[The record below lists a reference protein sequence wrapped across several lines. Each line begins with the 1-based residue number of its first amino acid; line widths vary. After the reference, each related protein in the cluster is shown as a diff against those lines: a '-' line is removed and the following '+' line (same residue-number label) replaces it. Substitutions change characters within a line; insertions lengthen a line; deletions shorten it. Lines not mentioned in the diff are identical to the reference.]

1 MVPGASLTKQHAK
14 TSEMRR
20 SVAMGEIISRRRCR
34 SAARNWSRWRIAE
47 LELPAETGSSIVTG
61 AHGCKTAQ
69 REVGFAVSVRKCRN
83 SKAIHTK

>member
-34 SAARNWSRWRIAE
+34 SAARNCHAGG
-47 LELPAETGSSIVTG
+47 LPSSNFRPRQDPPSSQ
-61 AHGCKTAQ
+61 ARAAAK
-69 REVGFAVSVRKCRN
+69 RLNVRRDLP
-83 SKAIHTK
+83 